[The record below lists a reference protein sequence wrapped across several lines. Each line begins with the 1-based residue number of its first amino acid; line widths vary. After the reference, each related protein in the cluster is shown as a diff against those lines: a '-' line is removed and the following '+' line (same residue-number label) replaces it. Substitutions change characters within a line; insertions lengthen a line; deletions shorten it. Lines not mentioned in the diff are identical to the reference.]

1 MNRFLQRLW
10 RLPALAIWAT
20 GAIASASMQVAR
32 DIIKPSAALKPGIVI
47 VPVYLTTAT
56 QVAVWVSLIN
66 LTPGTL
72 TVEISDDLD
81 EAWVHSLYAGDPA
94 ELKDELRALQDR
106 VSHAFVMPL
115 APSAG
120 GVR

>member
-1 MNRFLQRLW
+1 MSRFLQRLW

-106 VSHAFVMPL
+106 VSHAFAMPL
-115 APSAG
+115 APAAG